1 MEVRE
6 VLESPGQWP
15 VLTARPVW
23 ASDSSGVPEV
33 RVSRKVSSF
42 ADGYQHELE
51 ARHGRSTAVGPQER
65 PQSSSFGVISLGGSF
80 VLSGTDSQ
88 HINTM
93 LGLAHSNTKACP
105 GLGTGEL
112 PGGLP
117 GLTSEA

>member
-6 VLESPGQWP
+6 VLESTGQWP
-15 VLTARPVW
+15 VLTASPVW
-23 ASDSSGVPEV
+23 ASDSSGVPEA

-51 ARHGRSTAVGPQER
+51 ARHGESTALG
-65 PQSSSFGVISLGGSF
+65 PQSSNFGVILLGSSF

-88 HINTM
+88 HINTV

-112 PGGLP
+112 P
-117 GLTSEA
+117 